1 MTFQELINEVTNI
14 VQDTAWSEA
23 AIKSKLNQA
32 LIVVATG
39 VMLPGK
45 YQLSPPLPDLYTSTD
60 IDTVAGVATCNLT
73 SDFNRDVIQVV
84 NSNGDKIPIEVSFRK
99 FLSDYPEQQTGSVFK
114 AAVIGNKLV
123 YRDVPATAE
132 TLTVHYYKTPTA
144 LVNYSDAPSCLPA
157 LLHRPLLVGYVC
169 KEIFSQIEDGIEG
182 QKTNTG
188 YWTQEFQQGLL
199 DLDVLIPHDGDPMY
213 VTDLEDRL

>member
-1 MTFQELINEVTNI
+1 MTLQELINEVTNI

-23 AIKSKLNQA
+23 TIKSKLNQA
-32 LIVVATG
+32 LVVVATG

-60 IDTVAGVATCNLT
+60 IDTVAGVATCNLP

-99 FLSDYPEQQTGSVFK
+99 FLSDYPGQESGSVFK
-114 AAVIGNKLV
+114 AAVIGSKLA

-132 TLTVHYYKTPTA
+132 ALTVHYYKMPTA
-144 LVNYSDAPSCLPA
+144 LVGYSDTPSCLPA
-157 LLHRPLLVGYVC
+157 LLHRPLLVGYAC
-169 KEIFSQIEDGIEG
+169 KEIFGQIEDGIEG
-182 QKTNTG
+182 QKINTG

>member
-1 MTFQELINEVTNI
+1 MTFEELINEVTNI

-23 AIKSKLNQA
+23 TIKSKLNNA

-60 IDTVAGVATCNLT
+60 IDTVAGVATCNLP

-99 FLSDYPEQQTGSVFK
+99 FLSDYPGQESGSVFK
-114 AAVIGNKLV
+114 VAVVGNKLV

-132 TLTVHYYKTPTA
+132 TLTVHYYKNPST
-144 LVNYSDAPSCLPA
+144 LINYEDIPSCLPT
-157 LLHRPLLVGYVC
+157 LLHRPLLVGYAC
-169 KEIFSQIEDGIEG
+169 KEIFGQIEDGIEG
-182 QKTNTG
+182 QKINTG

-199 DLDVLIPHDGDPMY
+199 DLDVLIPNDGDPMY